1 MGLFDFLKKKP
12 SIPATENISLE
23 ELLKKAATD
32 PTCRPEFYKR
42 LLNEELVV
50 ITNNSS
56 ELQIE
61 DGILQKDSKVAIVNF
76 DDGKIPVF
84 TSTDR
89 IFDKNVVKEQVPY
102 LQLKGENLFTM
113 TKGATLIL
121 NPFSDYGKELL
132 PEEINDMLDGSIM
145 HPKRSEV
152 EIKKDTQILI
162 GQPAKRP
169 TEMLNDIGKFLA
181 SQEKVKAA
189 YLAWI
194 KFPDDTPPHYLIA
207 IDIEERNTIVNNG
220 IGELIFKHL
229 GSEPVDIIKLENDG
243 GISDYFYKNQVA
255 PFYKK

>member
-12 SIPATENISLE
+12 SVPASANISLE
-23 ELLKKAATD
+23 ELLRKAATD
-32 PTCRPEFYKR
+32 PTCRSEFYKR
-42 LLNEELVV
+42 LLSDELVV

-102 LQLKGENLFTM
+102 LQLKGENLFGI
-113 TKGATLIL
+113 TKGATLVL

-132 PEEINDMLDGSIM
+132 PGEIESMLNGDINKPQ
-145 HPKRSEV
+145 HSEI
-152 EIKKDTQILI
+152 EIKKNTQILI
-162 GQPAKRP
+162 GQPAKHP
-169 TEMLNDIGKFLA
+169 TELLNDIKAFLVF
-181 SQEKVKAA
+181 QEKVKAA

-194 KFPDDTPPHYLIA
+194 MFPDNTPPHYLIA
-207 IDIEERNTIVNNG
+207 IDIDERNEVVNNN

-229 GSEPVDIIKLENDG
+229 GNEPVDVIKLENDG
-243 GISDYFYKNQVA
+243 GISDYFYKNQVK